1 MRDRAPPSYSGP
13 VEYVPRE
20 QVSPER
26 AATEASLRA
35 IPGVEGVGEG
45 RDRIGDPAW
54 IAYVRDRSVA
64 ARLPARLGGRA
75 VVPEVSGE
83 IGILP
88 AR

>member
-1 MRDRAPPSYSGP
+1 MADYSSLPHTGP
-13 VEYVPRE
+13 VEYAPVE

-26 AATEASLRA
+26 TEAESLLRR

-45 RDRIGDPAW
+45 RNAIGDPAW
-54 IAYVRDRSVA
+54 VVYVRDRSVLSQ
-64 ARLPARLGGRA
+64 LPAQISGRT

-88 AR
+88 VR